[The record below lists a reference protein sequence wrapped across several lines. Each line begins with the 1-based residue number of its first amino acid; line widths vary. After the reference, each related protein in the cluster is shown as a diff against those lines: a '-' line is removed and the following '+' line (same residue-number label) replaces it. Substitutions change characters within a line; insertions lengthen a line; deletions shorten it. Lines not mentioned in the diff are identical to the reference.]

1 MNISNHELYIIIIE
15 HIFKPITPHLCIVE
29 QVIDNIIMDSI
40 GYYDVNNIIPPLDP
54 EIIHAISNQEEDI
67 EFLIVERLIKYSLL
81 EYTTLFQYIHHIN
94 NQIHK
99 LDIVHCTYI
108 FENDEYVTNKWFVN
122 NIRKF
127 IKLRNE
133 NNNDIMIT
141 QEILNNFQLY
151 PAIYPSSSF
160 IENYVSIP
168 DIYQIYSEFSQS
180 TNNSSNNLLSID
192 TDTSSDISLTTI
204 NKYFYNIKKSTLILS
219 QLKSSL
225 SFFRSNKKKI
235 NELQKKE
242 KKYKLMHDLYLNSLN
257 FNCDKCKYLPEDI
270 ERILKEYIGEDTL
283 HMVRKTCISKK
294 YFSNPKVQLCS
305 LFASWN
311 MKHLKLYCKHVFL
324 KYQIYLN
331 NDRKFQRNR
340 LFSSLNKNEIIDYI
354 LHGIYK
360 SSFYNFLRDIHIITG
375 VLRQNKR
382 RIRERARGA
391 TGATVATTVV

>member
-1 MNISNHELYIIIIE
+1 M
-15 HIFKPITPHLCIVE
+15 
-29 QVIDNIIMDSI
+29 
-40 GYYDVNNIIPPLDP
+40 
-54 EIIHAISNQEEDI
+54 
-67 EFLIVERLIKYSLL
+67 

-133 NNNDIMIT
+133 NNNDIIIT